1 MGASVTSVNT
11 FQLLTSNH
19 IHNNGFHFANN
30 GCWIFERNQLISL
43 PGLPNME
50 DIQVTIF
57 PLMERQDQ
65 FGGRR
70 NKNGAKS
77 AFYGALIT
85 KSSV

>member
-1 MGASVTSVNT
+1 MSDET
-11 FQLLTSNH
+11 FLSPKT
-19 IHNNGFHFANN
+19 FHPD
-30 GCWIFERNQLISL
+30 ELNQHAGISL
-43 PGLPNME
+43 PGLPNMQ

-65 FGGRR
+65 FRGGR

-77 AFYGALIT
+77 AFYWGLIT